1 MMSMRAR
8 MHKKLWG
15 LRIKVKKDIF
25 GLLQLKASLEIS
37 QGKLINKHL
46 FPLKAINPS
55 KTL

>member
-1 MMSMRAR
+1 MSMRAR

-46 FPLKAINPS
+46 FPLKAINPL